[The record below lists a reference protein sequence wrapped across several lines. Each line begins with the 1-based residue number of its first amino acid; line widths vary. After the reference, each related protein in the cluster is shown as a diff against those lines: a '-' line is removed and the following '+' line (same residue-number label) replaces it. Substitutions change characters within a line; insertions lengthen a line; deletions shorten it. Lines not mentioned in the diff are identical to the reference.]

1 MTASP
6 ASTTSWPVCVSRSP
20 DMDYKLELVPIPVAD
35 VDRAKAFYSEQVG
48 FVVDVDHQP
57 SEQFR
62 IVQLTPPGSGCSIM
76 VGKGAINTAP
86 GSVQGLQLVV
96 DDIEAAHAELTA
108 RGLDL
113 SPIRH
118 FDDGRWIDGK
128 GGRWNSFAFFEDPDG
143 NGWALQERG

>member
-1 MTASP
+1 
-6 ASTTSWPVCVSRSP
+6 
-20 DMDYKLELVPIPVAD
+20 MDYKLELVPIPVAD
-35 VDRAKAFYSEQVG
+35 VDRAKAFYSEKVG

-76 VGKGAINTAP
+76 VGKGAITTAP

-96 DDIEAAHAELTA
+96 EDIEDARAELVA
-108 RGLDL
+108 RGLEI

-118 FDDGRWIDGK
+118 FEDGRWIDGK
-128 GGRWNSFAFFEDPDG
+128 GDRWNSFAFFEDPDG